1 LREGRVIPV
10 ETLAIA
16 ILEIGLLVVGCTLA
30 LFALYLL
37 LLALAAAV
45 GRLVPPA
52 WPDGVR
58 EAGRVAVLVP
68 AHDEAGTIGACVAA
82 LHAQSMSRD
91 RYEVVVVADNCTDRT
106 AAVAGAAGARVL
118 VRDAPDARG
127 KGHALRFAMDRLL
140 AERPP
145 VDAIVV
151 IDADTTADHAF
162 LAALLD
168 AYAAGVDVA
177 QGESLLTPDGSSRSQ
192 LRAAAFLLINRV
204 RPAGR
209 ARLGLPCELQGN
221 GMLFARTTLEAHPW
235 NAFTSAEDL
244 DYSIKL
250 RRAGLR
256 IRFVPGAIVRSPTA
270 PTAGAADLQSLRWEG
285 GKVHVARTAVPAL
298 VADALRRGRL
308 SSLDAAVGLLVPPLA
323 LLAGLSA
330 AGAGASAVL
339 AGLGAASWWTV
350 APFAVALAAIAA
362 FAVVG
367 LWAGRAPRA
376 AYRALAFGPALAVR
390 KVVRIRRLFTQRADS
405 WVRTERAS
413 DDEP

>member
-1 LREGRVIPV
+1 VKAV
-10 ETLAIA
+10 ETLAIV
-16 ILEIGLLVVGCTLA
+16 ILEIVLLVVGCALA
-30 LFALYLL
+30 FFAAYLL

-45 GRLVPPA
+45 GRLVPPR
-52 WPDGVR
+52 WPVRVR

-68 AHDEAGTIGACVAA
+68 AHDEEGTVGACVGA
-82 LHAQSMSRD
+82 LHTQTVPRD

-106 AAVAGAAGARVL
+106 AAVALAAGARVL

-140 AERPP
+140 AEQPP

-151 IDADTTADHAF
+151 VDADTTADHAC
-162 LAALLD
+162 LEALLD
-168 AYAAGVDVA
+168 AHAAGTDVA
-177 QGESLLTPDGSSRSQ
+177 QGESLLVPDASSRAQ
-192 LRAAAFLLINRV
+192 LRAAAYLLINRV

-221 GMLFARTTLEAHPW
+221 GMLFARATLEAHPW

-250 RRAGLR
+250 RRAGVR
-256 IRFVPGAIVRSPTA
+256 IRFVQGAIVSSPTA
-270 PTAGAADLQSLRWEG
+270 PTAKAADLQSLRWEG
-285 GKVHVARTAVPAL
+285 GKVHVARSAVPAL

-330 AGAGASAVL
+330 AGAAAAAVL
-339 AGLGAASWWTV
+339 AALGVVSWWTV
-350 APFAVALAAIAA
+350 APFVAALAAIAA
-362 FAVVG
+362 FALVG

-376 AYRALAFGPALAVR
+376 AYRALASGPALAVR
-390 KVVRIRRLFTQRADS
+390 KVVRIRRLFTHRADS

>member
-1 LREGRVIPV
+1 VIPV

-16 ILEIGLLVVGCTLA
+16 ILEVVLLVAGCVLA

-37 LLALAAAV
+37 LLAVAAAV
-45 GRLVPPA
+45 GRLAPPR
-52 WPDGVR
+52 WPARMR

-68 AHDEAGTIGACVAA
+68 AHDEAGTIAACVAA
-82 LHAQSMSRD
+82 LQAQTVARD
-91 RYEVVVVADNCTDRT
+91 RYEVVVVADNCTDQT
-106 AAVAGAAGARVL
+106 AAVAREAGARVL
-118 VRDAPDARG
+118 VRDAPDVRG
-127 KGHALRFAMDRLL
+127 KGHALRFAMDLLL
-140 AERPP
+140 AERAP

-151 IDADTTADHAF
+151 VDADTTADRAF

-168 AYAAGVDVA
+168 AYETGTDVA
-177 QGESLLTPDGSSRSQ
+177 QGESLLIADASSRSQ

-209 ARLGLPCELQGN
+209 ARLGLPCVLQGN
-221 GMLFARTTLEAHPW
+221 GMLFARSTLETHPW

-250 RRAGLR
+250 RRGGVG

-270 PTAGAADLQSLRWEG
+270 PTARAADLQSLRWEG
-285 GKVHVARTAVPAL
+285 GKVHIARTAAPAL
-298 VADALRRGRL
+298 VADAIRRGRL

-323 LLAGLSA
+323 LLAGLST
-330 AGAGASAVL
+330 AGAVASAIL
-339 AGLGAASWWTV
+339 AGLGAVAWWTV
-350 APFAVALAAIAA
+350 APFVVALVAIAA
-362 FAVVG
+362 FAFLG

-376 AYRALAFGPALAVR
+376 AYRALASGPALAVR